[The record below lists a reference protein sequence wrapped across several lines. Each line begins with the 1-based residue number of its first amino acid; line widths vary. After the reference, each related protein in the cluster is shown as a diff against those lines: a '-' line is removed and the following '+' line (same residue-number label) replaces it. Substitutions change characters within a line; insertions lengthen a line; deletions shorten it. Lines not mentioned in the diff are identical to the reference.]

1 MITLFAWPVGPW
13 VRLVLSALLALW
25 AGLLLFGLL
34 FGEPDAAKRN
44 RLPLRAR
51 MGLSVTL
58 VIAALVWWRAGTAGT
73 ALDRFGLF
81 ILLGMS
87 FGLLGDLF
95 MARLIV
101 PAPRHV
107 IFGIL
112 AFGVGHV
119 WYILAFV
126 QARTALGLDAG
137 SVWAGAVVIYLVVAV
152 VLWLALVREPARGKA
167 LNLGTLGY
175 SLLLSAMAGAA
186 AALAVQA
193 GAFLPLALGGL
204 FFMASDL
211 ILGSELMR
219 RVSFP
224 GIGDVIWVTY
234 TVAQM
239 LIVYYSSA
247 AALRL
252 LA

>member
-1 MITLFAWPVGPW
+1 MITLFDWPVGPW
-13 VRLVLSALLALW
+13 ARLVLYALLALW
-25 AGLLLFGLL
+25 AAILIFGLLLGR
-34 FGEPDAAKRN
+34 PDADRRN
-44 RLPLRAR
+44 RLPLPAR

-58 VIAALVWWRAGTAGT
+58 VVAALVWWRAGTAGT

-95 MARLIV
+95 MAHLIV
-101 PAPRHV
+101 PAPQHV

-119 WYILAFV
+119 WYILAFA
-126 QARTALGLDAG
+126 QARSALDLGG
-137 SVWAGAVVIYLVVAV
+137 GPVWASALVAYLIVAV
-152 VLWLALVREPARGKA
+152 VLWLALVREPGRGQA

-175 SLLLSAMAGAA
+175 SLLLSGMAGAT
-186 AALAVQA
+186 AALAVQS

-211 ILGSELMR
+211 ILGSEIMR

-239 LIVYYSSA
+239 LIVYSSA